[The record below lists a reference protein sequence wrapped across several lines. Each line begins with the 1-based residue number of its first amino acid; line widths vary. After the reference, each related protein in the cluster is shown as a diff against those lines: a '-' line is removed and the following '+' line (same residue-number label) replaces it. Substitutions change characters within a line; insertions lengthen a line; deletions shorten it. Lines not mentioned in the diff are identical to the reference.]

1 MKSQERLQSF
11 KRFVIV
17 GVFVF
22 LSVPAFSQRFEKVK
36 VEQYTPHEQSPFDS
50 VYKAFTPSNSD
61 ASLEIAW
68 PENWPDSS
76 AKKPLSLR
84 VFHFNDLHNKLII
97 PDDVNG
103 DTRVMAQIAAHIQ
116 EARSQQFNDKEKNR
130 GVLFLSAGDDHT
142 GAVYDELL
150 GTDETSFKK
159 SLAYYAYSAAGVD
172 AATLGNHEFDRGTSV
187 LKKAINQDAKFPLLS
202 ANLAHSDNLTTNQYA
217 SALLGTI
224 DQWRIAIIGL
234 TSAADTKTNLADDPN
249 LTMRSEINTLEQ
261 LMPAL
266 QDKVDLVIAL
276 THIGYR
282 QAGKVGDQDVA
293 MLLSEYDVPSVV
305 IGGHSH
311 DLLHAGGYSIEHEYG
326 DVPVFQA
333 GQWGQYLGEV
343 KIEIQPTEHGPR
355 MIMNESILHK
365 IRKHDAA
372 NQTPRKELEDK
383 FQEMVLAP
391 VLADFA
397 SVINESMGEI
407 KPHPYLSKDRVLEDR
422 YTTELAL
429 ANFMTDAALETMNN
443 RGEHYDLL
451 AINASSIVDGL
462 PDGGTPTFSDWY
474 AVIPY
479 ADVLHRIELTPDELE
494 QLVKSNAKRLVKPTE
509 KENLDLTGFINRGF
523 LHFSSALRYGIRVDA
538 EEAFP
543 KAVNIEFNGKPLSAY
558 EGQTISLLVGDYIA
572 SGNLGWRGQS
582 VSVAMRKTIQGYNLM
597 SLSSRNTGF
606 MLRNQVLEYLRK
618 RAAEKTIDIRED
630 GRLFRHLP
638 D

>member
-1 MKSQERLQSF
+1 MKSKTWLQRL
-11 KRFVIV
+11 KRIVIV
-17 GVFVF
+17 GVFAF
-22 LSVPAFSQRFEKVK
+22 ISVPVFSQTIEKAK
-36 VEQYTPHEQSPFDS
+36 VEQYTPHEQSPFDRA
-50 VYKAFTPSNSD
+50 YRLLTPSDFD

-68 PENWPDSS
+68 PAEWPEKS
-76 AKKPLSLR
+76 AKKTLALR
-84 VFHFNDLHNKLII
+84 VFHINDLHNKLII

-103 DTRVMAQIAAHIQ
+103 DTRVMAQIAAQVQ
-116 EARSQQFNDKEKNR
+116 EARSQQISDDPKKR

-159 SLAYYAYSAAGVD
+159 SLAYYAYSVAGMD

-187 LKKAINQDAKFPLLS
+187 LKKAINEDAKFPLLS
-202 ANLAHSDNLTTNQYA
+202 ANLAHSDNLTTNHYA

-234 TSAADTKTNLADDPN
+234 TSAADTKSNLADDPN
-249 LTMRSEINTLEQ
+249 LKLRSEIDTLEQ

-266 QDKVDLVIAL
+266 EDKVDLVIAL

-293 MLLSEYDVPSVV
+293 MLLSEYNIPSVV

-311 DLLHAGGYSIEHEYG
+311 DLLHADGYSIEHEYG

-343 KIEIQPTEHGPR
+343 KIEIQPTEHGPW
-355 MIMNESILHK
+355 MIKNESILHK
-365 IRKHDAA
+365 IKEHDAA
-372 NQTPRKELEDK
+372 NQTRRKELEDK

-391 VLADFA
+391 VLADFD
-397 SVINESMGEI
+397 SVINEPMGEI
-407 KPHPYLSKDRVLEDR
+407 KSHPYLSKDRVLEDR
-422 YTTELAL
+422 YTKELAL
-429 ANFMTDAALETMNN
+429 ADFMTDAALETMNN

-462 PDGGTPTFSDWY
+462 PDGGHSTFSDWY

-479 ADVLHRIELTPDELE
+479 ADILHRIELSPDELE

-509 KENLDLTGFINRGF
+509 KESVDLTGFINRGF
-523 LHFSSALRYGIRVDA
+523 LHFSSALRYGIRIDA
-538 EEAFP
+538 EEALP

-558 EGQTISLLVGDYIA
+558 EGQAISLLVGDYIA
-572 SGNLGWRGQS
+572 SGNLGWRGQP
-582 VSVAMRKTIQGYNLM
+582 VSVAMGKTIQGYDLT
-597 SLSSRNTGF
+597 SLSSLNTGF
-606 MLRNQVLEYLRK
+606 MLRGQVLEYLRK
-618 RAAEKTIDIRED
+618 RAEETIDIRED
-630 GRLFRHLP
+630 DRLLRL
-638 D
+638 

>member
-22 LSVPAFSQRFEKVK
+22 LSVPAFSQSFEKVK

-68 PENWPDSS
+68 PEDWPDSS

-97 PDDVNG
+97 PGDVKG
-103 DTRVMAQIAAHIQ
+103 DTRVMAQIAAQVQ
-116 EARSQQFNDKEKNR
+116 EARSQQISDDPKKR

-150 GTDETSFKK
+150 GSDETSFKK

-234 TSAADTKTNLADDPN
+234 TSAADTKTNLADDPS
-249 LTMRSEINTLEQ
+249 LTLRSEINTLEQ

-293 MLLSEYDVPSVV
+293 MLLSEYNIPSVV

-311 DLLHAGGYSIEHEYG
+311 DLLHADGYSIEHEYG

-343 KIEIQPTEHGPR
+343 KIEIQPTEHGPW
-355 MIMNESILHK
+355 MIKNESILHK
-365 IRKHDAA
+365 IIEHDAA
-372 NQTPRKELEDK
+372 KQTPRKELEDK
-383 FQEMVLAP
+383 FQEMVLAQ
-391 VLADFA
+391 VLADFD
-397 SVINESMGEI
+397 SVINEPMGDI
-407 KPHPYLSKDRVLEDR
+407 KPHSKDRVLEDR
-422 YTTELAL
+422 YTKELAL
-429 ANFMTDAALETMNN
+429 ANFMTDAALKTMNA

-462 PDGGTPTFSDWY
+462 PEGGHSTFSDWY

-509 KENLDLTGFINRGF
+509 KESLDLTGFINRGF
-523 LHFSSALRYGIRVDA
+523 LHFSSALRYGIRIDA
-538 EEAFP
+538 EEALP

-572 SGNLGWRGQS
+572 SGNLGWRGQP
-582 VSVAMRKTIQGYNLM
+582 VSVGMGKTIQGYDLT
-597 SLSSRNTGF
+597 SLSSLNTGF
-606 MLRNQVLEYLRK
+606 MLRDQVLEYLRK
-618 RAAEKTIDIRED
+618 RAEKTIDIRED
-630 GRLFRHLP
+630 GRLLRL
-638 D
+638 